1 MRNSMKRKI
10 LFCLLC
16 GALCCV
22 FAFAGTSDS
31 ERKALAR
38 KLYGRIQIVDTA
50 GDYRVQVVDAAP
62 DLRVKIV
69 DAFPNSPGEWKLV
82 DTAGDYRVQFVH
94 AFGDIRVKFVDAFPG
109 VEE

>member
-1 MRNSMKRKI
+1 MKRKI

-69 DAFPNSPGEWKLV
+69 STPASSPGEWQLV
-82 DTAGDYRVQFVH
+82 DAAEDYRVEIVKG
-94 AFGDIRVKFVDAFPG
+94 AEDICVMFVDYFPG
-109 VEE
+109 VN